1 MTFPLTAWYYYEILV
16 YSILLNMLVLP
27 LLGIVLIGG
36 ACDIF
41 ACGGIGIMAA
51 ATDGISGGLLG
62 CVRFLVQ
69 KEGAA
74 LQTYMK

>member
-36 ACDIF
+36 ACDI
-41 ACGGIGIMAA
+41 
-51 ATDGISGGLLG
+51 
-62 CVRFLVQ
+62 CVRRDRHSGSSYGWDIWRTAGVCSLSCAKGRGGF
-69 KEGAA
+69 
-74 LQTYMK
+74 TDIY